1 VTWLHTTEQIHTTLN
16 INKHFIMKSVHDI
29 VNQSDNTFDGLL
41 DEINSQKR
49 VTTQLQTENRKL
61 KTNEIRINKMAESL
75 KSNNNALTE
84 EIQGLLQRVREL
96 EIQLTLP
103 TNERTLAINRS
114 ILEPFPRKKD
124 SSFKWAY
131 VITPILAIFAVFM
144 GKSWGERAHNAE
156 LSTASIAAAA
166 TGTPSDN
173 NTTASAN
180 MAVPAAFAPPA
191 ATNALPENYL
201 MIENP
206 LEKDGMVRV
215 LDGFEQK
222 ARVLAWINP
231 SEKYKIRAQSPEKK
245 RRTYVK
251 DGQTIT
257 VEDFFYKI
265 SEKEQW
271 VHGYFTNK
279 RTYTIH

>member
-1 VTWLHTTEQIHTTLN
+1 
-16 INKHFIMKSVHDI
+16 MKSVHDI
-29 VNQSDNTFDGLL
+29 VNQSDGTFDALL

-61 KTNEIRINKMAESL
+61 KTNEIRLNKMGESL
-75 KSNNNALTE
+75 KSDNNALTE
-84 EIQGLLQRVREL
+84 EVQGLLQRVREL

-114 ILEPFPRKKD
+114 VIEPFPRKKE
-124 SSFKWAY
+124 SAFKWAY
-131 VITPILAIFAVFM
+131 VITPILAIIAVFM
-144 GKSWGERAHNAE
+144 GKSWGERAHSAA

-166 TGTPSDN
+166 TVTPLDN
-173 NTTASAN
+173 NTTANAAN
-180 MAVPAAFAPPA
+180 PSMAVPSAFAPQA
-191 ATNALPENYL
+191 ATTALPENYL
-201 MIENP
+201 LIENP

-265 SEKEQW
+265 SDKEQW

-279 RTYTIH
+279 RTYTIN

>member
-1 VTWLHTTEQIHTTLN
+1 
-16 INKHFIMKSVHDI
+16 MKSVHDI
-29 VNQSDNTFDGLL
+29 VNQSDNTFDALL
-41 DEINSQKR
+41 DEINNQKR

-61 KTNEIRINKMAESL
+61 KTNEIRLNKMAESL
-75 KSNNNALTE
+75 KSDNLALKE
-84 EIQGLLQRVREL
+84 EVQSFEQRVREL

-114 ILEPFPRKKD
+114 IIEPFPKKK
-124 SSFKWAY
+124 SSEFKWAY
-131 VITPILAIFAVFM
+131 VITPVLAILAVFI
-144 GKSWGERAHNAE
+144 GKSWGEKAHSASLN
-156 LSTASIAAAA
+156 SASISSV

-173 NTTASAN
+173 NATTN
-180 MAVPAAFAPPA
+180 MAIPAAFAPQA
-191 ATNALPENYL
+191 ATTALPENYL

-206 LEKDGMVRV
+206 LEKEGMVRV
-215 LDGFEQK
+215 LDGYEQK

-257 VEDFFYKI
+257 VEDYFYKI
-265 SEKEQW
+265 SDKEQW

-279 RTYTIH
+279 RTYTIN

>member
-1 VTWLHTTEQIHTTLN
+1 
-16 INKHFIMKSVHDI
+16 MKSVHDI
-29 VNQSDNTFDGLL
+29 VNQSDNTFDALL

-49 VTTQLQTENRKL
+49 ASTQLQTENRKL
-61 KTNEIRINKMAESL
+61 KTNEIRLNKMAESL
-75 KSNNNALTE
+75 KSDNNALGE
-84 EIQGLLQRVREL
+84 EVQGLLQRVREL

-103 TNERTLAINRS
+103 TNERTLAINRT
-114 ILEPFPRKKD
+114 ILEPFPKKKD

-131 VITPILAIFAVFM
+131 VITPVLAILAVFI
-144 GKSWGERAHNAE
+144 GKSWGEKAQSASVNA
-156 LSTASIAAAA
+156 ASIAAA

-173 NTTASAN
+173 NTTTNTN
-180 MAVPAAFAPPA
+180 MAIPSAFAPPA
-191 ATNALPENYL
+191 ATTALPENYL

-265 SEKEQW
+265 SDKEQW

>member
-1 VTWLHTTEQIHTTLN
+1 
-16 INKHFIMKSVHDI
+16 MKSVHDI
-29 VNQSDNTFDGLL
+29 VNQSDNTFDALL

-61 KTNEIRINKMAESL
+61 KTNEIRLHKLAESL
-75 KSNNNALTE
+75 KSDNLALSE
-84 EIQGLLQRVREL
+84 EVQGLLQRVREL

-103 TNERTLAINRS
+103 TNERTLAINRA
-114 ILEPFPRKKD
+114 IIEPFPKKKGAG
-124 SSFKWAY
+124 FKWAY
-131 VITPILAIFAVFM
+131 VITPVLAILAVFI
-144 GKSWGERAHNAE
+144 GKSWGEKAQNA
-156 LSTASIAAAA
+156 SFNSASMAAA

-173 NTTASAN
+173 NTTTNLAI
-180 MAVPAAFAPPA
+180 PAAFAPPA
-191 ATNALPENYL
+191 STTTALPENYL

-206 LEKDGMVRV
+206 LEKEGMVRV
-215 LDGFEQK
+215 LDGYEQK

-265 SEKEQW
+265 SDKEQW